1 MLTSDLRASRFDA
14 TVWQMFDPIPI
25 LLGRESVRA
34 RIEDPVPETPPGRS
48 RVLDASLQHRLA
60 ERVEGRTAHPR
71 PATQSAA

>member
-1 MLTSDLRASRFDA
+1 MPTSDLRASRFDA

-34 RIEDPVPETPPGRS
+34 RIEGPVPERPPGRS
-48 RVLDASLQHRLA
+48 RVLVASLLHRLA
-60 ERVEGRTAHPR
+60 DRVEGRTAHPR